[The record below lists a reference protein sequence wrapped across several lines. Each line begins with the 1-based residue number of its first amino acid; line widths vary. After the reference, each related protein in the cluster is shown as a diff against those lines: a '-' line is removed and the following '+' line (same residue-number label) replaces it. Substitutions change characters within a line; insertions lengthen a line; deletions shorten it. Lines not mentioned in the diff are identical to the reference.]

1 MFTFTYM
8 LCSTLNHIQ
17 LLYLTDYCPTVQNRT
32 IRWMTKRPKSSKN
45 VLKPTT
51 LPSSDSSVTVR
62 HPISLKKTWRKSLP
76 FRASN
81 GVNSNPVSATIFLYY
96 IFEIKML
103 IFAVKSNEN
112 GHFMPFISIF
122 LFFLRRHFHM
132 SIGVFRDNPD
142 IIGFVI
148 YSRIWWASFFRPICP
163 FIALKYE

>member
-1 MFTFTYM
+1 MW
-8 LCSTLNHIQ
+8 TLLSLWRRLYSHI
-17 LLYLTDYCPTVQNRT
+17 LTACQYDYTQRHS
-32 IRWMTKRPKSSKN
+32 KSSRKTS
-45 VLKPTT
+45 PP
-51 LPSSDSSVTVR
+51 PSQHSSTQPG
-62 HPISLKKTWRKSLP
+62 PISIKKTWRKSLP

-81 GVNSNPVSATIFLYY
+81 GVNSNPMSATIFLYY

-122 LFFLRRHFHM
+122 HLSLPTPYAM
-132 SIGVFRDNPD
+132 TIGVFRDKSD

>member
-1 MFTFTYM
+1 MRKALKSILTCY
-8 LCSTLNHIQ
+8 CS
-17 LLYLTDYCPTVQNRT
+17 TVQNRP
-32 IRWMTKRPKSSKN
+32 IGWMTKHPKSSKN

-81 GVNSNPVSATIFLYY
+81 GVNSNPMSATIFLYY

-122 LFFLRRHFHM
+122 HLSLPTPYAM
-132 SIGVFRDNPD
+132 TIGVFRDKSD